1 MESFIGQLRP
11 FEVVAFF
18 LTVATVYLGLAGYL
32 WIETRLLIL
41 LLRRELAT
49 CTPQSFQKPDPKLI
63 FCSHQPYPYTLRALI
78 WARQI
83 FFGLAIFLAIQ
94 MQLDWFAWRIFTVL
108 LEAIWQVYIA

>member
-11 FEVVAFF
+11 FEVIAFF

-32 WIETRLLIL
+32 WIENQFLKL
-41 LLRRELAT
+41 LLQPRLGV
-49 CTPQSFQKPDPKLI
+49 CIPQSFQKFYPKQI
-63 FCSHQPYPYTLRALI
+63 FVLHQPYRHPRAYLY
-78 WARQI
+78 ARQI

-94 MQLDWFAWRIFTVL
+94 MQLDWFIWRIFTVL